1 MLAAMHDK
9 DLYAAILG
17 IRSPWSVS
25 SVELD
30 AKSEQVSVLIEA
42 RAGSA
47 FVCPTCGQPSPGY
60 DTRRRS
66 WRHLDTCQFKTILVA
81 EVPRVRCAE
90 HGVLQIT
97 VPWAEP
103 SSGFTALMEALII
116 DWLKEAS
123 IQAVA
128 RRMHLSWDQIDG
140 VMQRA
145 VQRGLARRKLG
156 PLARL
161 CVDETSFQ
169 KRHEYVTVVTDLEGG
184 GVVYVADGR
193 KQASLDG
200 FWAALTPQQ
209 LEAIEAV
216 AMDMCAPFIRSTK
229 EHVPGADHK
238 ICFDRFHVARA
249 INDAVNTVRK
259 QEHRELSAMG
269 DPVLKGTKYV
279 WAKNPENRTEVQ
291 DSMFHHLKD
300 SGLKVAK
307 AWAIKELARS
317 LWSYATRGWARRAWQ
332 KWIAWAQRCRLE
344 PMRRVARMVKEYL
357 WGILNA
363 IKLGATNATG
373 ESINAKIQRVK
384 DRACGFRN
392 RERFRNAIY
401 FHCGGLDLYP
411 DALRATHTT
420 S

>member
-1 MLAAMHDK
+1 MHDK
-9 DLYAAILG
+9 ELYAAILG
-17 IRSPWSVS
+17 IRSPWLVTR
-25 SVELD
+25 VELD

-42 RAGSA
+42 QAGST
-47 FVCPTCGQPSPGY
+47 FECPTCSKVSPGY

-90 HGVLQIT
+90 HGVLQIA
-97 VPWAEP
+97 VPWAEAG
-103 SSGFTALMEALII
+103 SGFTALMEALVIN
-116 DWLKEAS
+116 WLKEAS

-128 RRMHLSWDQIDG
+128 RRMKLTWDQIDG
-140 VMQRA
+140 IMQRA
-145 VQRGLARRKLG
+145 VKRGLARRTLG

-169 KRHEYVTVVTDLEGG
+169 KRHEYVTIVTNLEGNS
-184 GVVYVADGR
+184 VVYVADGR
-193 KQASLDG
+193 NQAALDG
-200 FWAALTPQQ
+200 FWAELTPDQ
-209 LEAIEAV
+209 LAAIEAV
-216 AMDMCAPFIRSTK
+216 AMDMCAPYIRSTK
-229 EHVPGADHK
+229 EHLPGADEK

-249 INDAVNTVRK
+249 INEAVNTVRK
-259 QEHRELSAMG
+259 QEHRELCAIG

-279 WAKNPENRTEVQ
+279 WVKNPENRTEIQ
-291 DSMFHHLKD
+291 ESLFNHLRD
-300 SGLKVAK
+300 SGLKVAR

-317 LWSYATRGWARRAWQ
+317 LWSYVTRGWAKRAWE
-332 KWIAWAQRCRLE
+332 KWISWAMRCRLE
-344 PMRRVARMVKEYL
+344 PMRRVAKTVRAFL

-363 IKLGATNATG
+363 IKLDVTSAAG

-384 DRACGFRN
+384 DRSCGFRS

-411 DALRATHTT
+411 GTLRATHTT